1 MKKPKPTRK
10 AKKKTLPSKAQ
21 PLRSLGR
28 EIILK
33 RMTSTFLR
41 VTEGQQIDDALEDSL
56 ITNYHLGIGRG
67 DVKPKPL
74 LEVNVPE
81 WGGSVRIRVMTA
93 EDRES
98 WELECRSNHKVESFR
113 AKYLAR
119 CLCGEN
125 GERLF
130 SDNEASMLGEK
141 SAAVIGRLWE
151 KAMQYN
157 APQEKITGNG
167 YPLPPDLEAVIDHYV
182 AKDKTANS
190 QEKEE
195 RRNCFRQGFF
205 LALLRYADELKSHPE
220 VAAFLGR
227 VGPGGLE
234 RADKAVQRLED
245 QEDHCEMLQAEGQAA
260 KAENDNERSAIICK
274 LYDSVRTSYPEG
286 RKGNAEAYRAVTIRF
301 KRRTDDSVTVRT
313 VRDTVNKKAR
323 LSQSP
328 RRKGKH

>member
-10 AKKKTLPSKAQ
+10 AKKKTLPPKAQ

-74 LEVNVPE
+74 LKVNVPE
-81 WGGSVRIRVMTA
+81 WGGSVCIRVMTA

-98 WELECRSNHKVESFR
+98 WEIECRSNHKVESFR

-205 LALLRYADELKSHPE
+205 LALLRYADELKENPE
-220 VAAFLGR
+220 AAESLATLLLAANRENSKKGILAIKRKAALKKKEAKRLDRLLRNTVKKKYLR
-227 VGPGGLE
+227 VE
-234 RADKAVQRLED
+234 RIAK
-245 QEDHCEMLQAEGQAA
+245 EMNA
-260 KAENDNERSAIICK
+260 KGMKTSERNVERNLS
-274 LYDSVRTSYPEG
+274 
-286 RKGNAEAYRAVTIRF
+286 RK
-301 KRRTDDSVTVRT
+301 
-313 VRDTVNKKAR
+313 KK
-323 LSQSP
+323 P
-328 RRKGKH
+328 IG